1 MDKCVI
7 IKIMKTRIEKIDQNK
22 IDMEL
27 IAQAGEILKNGGLVA
42 FPTET
47 VYGLGAN
54 ALDQEGARK
63 TYEAKGRPSDNPLIV
78 HICDY
83 ESLFEIAGDIPEC
96 TKVLAERFWP
106 GPLTLIFQKSEKV
119 PYGVTGGL
127 ETVAVRMPDHKIALA
142 LIAAAG
148 GFVSAPSANTSGRPS
163 PTAAEHV
170 AEDLDGRIDM
180 ILDGGNV
187 DIGVESTILD
197 MTVTPPMILR
207 PGAVTKEMLEEVL
220 GEVEVDSTIL
230 SAKSEEAPKAPG
242 MKYRHY
248 APKAQM
254 TLVEGSVHDT
264 IRAIRQLA
272 YEADRQGKR
281 VGIIASTETADQYT
295 KGIVKTI
302 GNRENKLSVA
312 RNLYA
317 VLRRFDEEQVDV
329 IYSEAFPEDGIGQAV
344 MNRLGKA
351 AGHRVVPAEEIV
363 KLQPLRRIIFV
374 SQDDNCRAAG
384 AERLLRSKELLQ
396 EYDIG
401 SRGLVVLF
409 PEPINPKAE
418 EVFKEH
424 GICLEGHQAEAL
436 TEADLTEETLVLT
449 MEETQKWKIVSD
461 FQFVKNVYTFYEYL
475 DLKGEIFSRYG
486 QPLEAYE
493 QMYQEM
499 NNLTNKLADKL
510 NEEAKGRWQKY
521 M

>member
-7 IKIMKTRIEKIDQNK
+7 IKAMKTRIDKIDQNK

-54 ALDQEGARK
+54 ALDQKGACK

-83 ESLFEIAGDIPEC
+83 EALSEIATDVPEC
-96 TKVLAERFWP
+96 TKQLAARFWP

-127 ETVAVRMPDHKIALA
+127 KTVAVRMPDHKIALA
-142 LIAAAG
+142 LIEAAG

-163 PTAAEHV
+163 PTSAEHV
-170 AEDLDGRIDM
+170 IEDLDGRIDM
-180 ILDGGNV
+180 ILDGGSV
-187 DIGVESTILD
+187 EIGVESTILD

-207 PGAVTKEMLEEVL
+207 PGAITKEMLEEVL
-220 GEVEVDSTIL
+220 GEVAVDSTL
-230 SAKSEEAPKAPG
+230 FHAKSDEAPKAPG

-254 TLVEGSVHDT
+254 TLVEGSIHDT
-264 IRAIRQLA
+264 VRAIRQLA
-272 YEADRQGKR
+272 YEAVRQGKR
-281 VGIIASTETADQYT
+281 VGVIASGETANQYT
-295 KGIVKTI
+295 TGVIKTI

-317 VLRRFDEEQVDV
+317 VLRQFDEEQVDL
-329 IYSEAFPEDGIGQAV
+329 IYSEAFPQDGIGQAV

-351 AGHRVVPAEEIV
+351 AGHRTVQAEEIV
-363 KLQPLRRIIFV
+363 KLQPFGRIIFV

-384 AERLLRSKELLQ
+384 AKKLLQSKELLQ
-396 EYDIG
+396 EYDIE
-401 SRGLVVLF
+401 SKGLVVLF

-424 GICLEGHQAEAL
+424 GISLEGHQAEAL
-436 TEADLTEETLVLT
+436 TEDDLTEETLVLT
-449 MEETQKWKIVSD
+449 MEETQKWKIISD
-461 FQFVKNVYTFYEYL
+461 FQFVKNVYTFHEYL
-475 DLKGEIFSRYG
+475 DLTGEILSRYG

-493 QMYQEM
+493 EMYQEM
-499 NNLTNKLADKL
+499 VHLINQLADKL
-510 NEEAKGRWQKY
+510 NEEAKERWQKY